1 MPSWSRVAHIP
12 TCQTTQCSPE
22 QRDMPAHLTAR
33 ADQLSTLQDQILAL
47 VDELSQ
53 GSINRIM
60 GMSDANLAAA
70 VLSGRLNLPKR

>member
-1 MPSWSRVAHIP
+1 
-12 TCQTTQCSPE
+12 
-22 QRDMPAHLTAR
+22 MPAHLTAR